1 LSGEGAIDFR
11 FSAKLEAFRQE
22 FRQFLAEEVTPEVQ
36 RETEPGWH
44 AEGVGLGPA
53 GKALIRKMGERGYL
67 GLSWPKEHG
76 GQEKSPL
83 YLFILS
89 EEMARVNAP
98 IPGLTWTSVAPTLI
112 RVGTEEQKREF
123 LPRILRGEIEICLGY
138 TEPGAGSDLASL
150 QFRAEEDGDDFVLN
164 GQKMFTSSAHCSD
177 YVWLLARTDPDAP
190 KHKGLSL
197 FLVPLDSEGI
207 TIRPLWTIGDGRT
220 NETFY
225 DDVRVPRKLLIGEM
239 NRGWYYAATA
249 LDFERVGGV
258 PYNHYLAIW
267 EALLEVCRETS
278 LNDRSIIEDPVVR
291 EQLSWLGVEVEA
303 TRLFAYRTAW
313 MIAEGVVPNYE
324 ASSQKVFATEHL
336 QRMAN
341 AATQMLGLYGQ
352 LRPGSK
358 RAPALGR
365 FERLYRSCR
374 QRTVSAG
381 ANEIQRN
388 IIAQRG
394 LGLPRS

>member
-1 LSGEGAIDFR
+1 M
-11 FSAKLEAFRQE
+11 RQ
-22 FRQFLAEEVTPEVQ
+22 
-36 RETEPGWH
+36 ETEPGWH

-53 GKALIRKMGERGYL
+53 GKAFIRTMGERGYL

-76 GQEKSPL
+76 GQEKSLL
-83 YLFILS
+83 YQFILW

-138 TEPGAGSDLASL
+138 TEPGSGSDLASL

-164 GQKMFTSSAHCSD
+164 GQKMYTSSAHCSD
-177 YVWLLARTDPDAP
+177 YVWLLARTDPDAH

-225 DDVRVPRKLLIGEM
+225 DNVRVPKKYLIGEK

-267 EALLEVCRETS
+267 KALLEVCTKTS
-278 LNDRSIIEDPVVR
+278 MNGRPIVEDPVAR
-291 EQLSWLGVEVEA
+291 EQLAWLGVEVEV

-313 MIAEGVVPNYE
+313 MIDEGTVPNYE

-341 AATQMLGLYGQ
+341 AATQMLGLFGQ
-352 LRPGSK
+352 LRPTSEYS
-358 RAPALGR
+358 PALGR

-394 LGLPRS
+394 LELPHS